1 MIRATLRVLSLALV
15 AILAIPSS
23 AQAQQVQDL
32 RIGRQPGL
40 AYLPLI
46 VVERQR
52 LVEKHAAAAGL
63 GSVRSTTVML
73 GSAAAIAETLLSGN
87 VEIVTGAITPM
98 LVLWDRTRG
107 NQSVRGVAQMG
118 SSHLTLTTVNP
129 NVRTLRDFTQRDRI
143 AVSAVGVSLHAI
155 LIQMAAAAE
164 FGPTE
169 FKRLDTMTTSM
180 SHPDATQAILS
191 GRSEI
196 TGHLPT
202 SPFREIQL
210 RDPRVR
216 RVLGTEE
223 ILGGPAP
230 AVFAFAMHGFRNR
243 NPALVGAFIAA
254 ADEAVA
260 WINADIERAAR
271 LYLEAE
277 PQNARVEEIV
287 EMLRPTS
294 NSFATVP
301 RNTMRFADFMHR
313 NGQIRQM
320 PASWRDLFVEE
331 VHNRDG
337 S

>member
-1 MIRATLRVLSLALV
+1 MIRTALRALSLALV
-15 AILAIPSS
+15 ALLAAPTL
-23 AQAQQVQDL
+23 AQAQQAREL

-46 VVERQR
+46 VAERQQ

-63 GSVRSTTVML
+63 GPMRVSTVML
-73 GSAAAIAETLLSGN
+73 GSAAAISETLLSGN
-87 VEIVTGAITPM
+87 VEIVTGAVTPM

-118 SSHLTLTTVNP
+118 STHLTLNTVNP

-143 AVSAVGVSLHAI
+143 AVSAVGVSIHAI

-164 FGPTE
+164 FGPAE
-169 FKRLDTMTTSM
+169 FKRLDTLTTSM
-180 SHPDATQAILS
+180 SHPDATQAMLS

-196 TGHLPT
+196 TAHLTT

-216 RVLGTEE
+216 RVIGTEE

-254 ADEAVA
+254 IDEAVV
-260 WINADIERAAR
+260 WINSDVERAAR

-277 PQNARVEEIV
+277 PQNMRAEEVTEII
-287 EMLRPTS
+287 RS
-294 NSFATVP
+294 GGNSFSTVP
-301 RNTMRFADFMHR
+301 RSTMRFADFMHR
-313 NGQIRQM
+313 NGQIRQL
-320 PASWRDLFVEE
+320 PASWRELFVEE
-331 VHNRDG
+331 IQNRDG